1 MIASRR
7 ALLHALAAGAAMPA
21 ARAQARP
28 FRIFMILFR
37 GWDEACD
44 GFRDYLASRRVAVDL
59 IIRDLGQ
66 DLRRVPGIV
75 AEAHGLKP
83 DLVYLWGTSTAIQV
97 LGPWDR
103 HEPGRHLTGIPAVFN
118 IVANPVGNKVVR
130 SAEAPGRPVTGT
142 EYIAP
147 VDVQLRAMAAYRGFR
162 RVAAIYNP
170 REQNSVSVVAQIRDA
185 ATATGFA
192 LDDLP
197 LPLRADGMPDPDAI
211 PARVAEAR
219 RGGADWLY
227 IPPDSLLNEH
237 RHVLTESAT
246 AQGLPSFAA
255 TERFVL
261 FSGGLAGL
269 VGRYYSVG
277 AFTGFKAELILTGAR
292 RAEEIPVEGLKRFSY
307 MIRMETARRLGVFPP
322 VGLLRVAEPV

>member
-1 MIASRR
+1 
-7 ALLHALAAGAAMPA
+7 
-21 ARAQARP
+21 
-28 FRIFMILFR
+28 
-37 GWDEACD
+37 
-44 GFRDYLASRRVAVDL
+44 
-59 IIRDLGQ
+59 
-66 DLRRVPGIV
+66 
-75 AEAHGLKP
+75 
-83 DLVYLWGTSTAIQV
+83 
-97 LGPWDR
+97 
-103 HEPGRHLTGIPAVFN
+103 
-118 IVANPVGNKVVR
+118 
-130 SAEAPGRPVTGT
+130 VTGT

-185 ATATGFA
+185 ATATGFV

-197 LPLRADGMPDPDAI
+197 LPLRADGMPDPGAI

-219 RGGADWLY
+219 RGAADWLY

-246 AQGLPSFAA
+246 AEGLPSFAA

-277 AFTGFKAELILTGAR
+277 AFTGFKAEQILTGAR

-307 MIRMETARRLGVFPP
+307 MIRMETARRLGIFPP